1 MKLNVKTQEPNFLEI
16 EFMDEDISFV
26 HALREILV
34 DKKDVEF
41 VAARTDHPQVG
52 QPTLQLRTKKED
64 ALETLRDALKELKKE
79 VTSFKS
85 ELKSA
90 KKPKSK

>member
-1 MKLNVKTQEPNFLEI
+1 MKLNVKTQEPNYLEI

-34 DKKDVEF
+34 EKKDVEF
-41 VAARTDHPQVG
+41 VAAKTDHPQVG
-52 QPTLQLRTKKED
+52 QPTLLLRTRKED

-79 VTSFKS
+79 VASIKS
-85 ELKSA
+85 GLKSA

>member
-1 MKLNVKTQEPNFLEI
+1 MKLNVKTHEPNFVEI
-16 EFMDEDISFV
+16 EFIDEDVSLV
-26 HALREILV
+26 HALRELLV
-34 DKKDVEF
+34 DEKDVEF
-41 VAARTDHPQVG
+41 VATRSDHPQVG
-52 QPTLQLRTKKED
+52 SPVLVLRTKKGD

-79 VTSFKS
+79 VAEFKS